1 VVDKFSCRGFDTWLP
16 LRLVG
21 GLNKGRPNAAD
32 LDAARA
38 FATRLRD
45 RLDRPARQAARRG
58 SASGGRE
65 SGL

>member
-32 LDAARA
+32 LEAARS

-45 RLDRPARQAARRG
+45 RLDRPAPQAARRG
-58 SASGGRE
+58 RASGGPEGR
-65 SGL
+65 L